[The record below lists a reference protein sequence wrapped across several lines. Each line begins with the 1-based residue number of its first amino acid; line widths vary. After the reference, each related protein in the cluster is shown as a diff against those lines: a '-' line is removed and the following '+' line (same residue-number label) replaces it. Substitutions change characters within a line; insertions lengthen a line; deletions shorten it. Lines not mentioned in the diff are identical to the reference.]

1 MNKTLTP
8 SADQS
13 SKPRR
18 LGRGLSALL
27 GEPVAVQIPSVQSP
41 TAPSMVEMKAAAAKV
56 IATGP
61 STPTTD
67 APPRATPLHRNP
79 PTPVAPL
86 APSSSPAT
94 THAPAPTTPPGE
106 RIAQV
111 PIEAIEPNRFQPRR
125 AFDETQLAELAASI
139 RSAGVVQPIL
149 VRPGAQAGRYELV
162 AGERRWRAGK
172 IAGLKHIPA
181 VIWKLSDEQAAEWAL
196 VENIQRAD
204 LSPMERAWAVR
215 GLCERFGLTHA
226 QVGEKLGI
234 DRTSAANLFRLTELE
249 QDVRDL
255 LDSGQLSAGHGK
267 VLLGAPAGAVRMG
280 LAKQAASQGWSVRRL
295 EQAVSRAGQAPTGA
309 APGVQISDGAR
320 AKALAVRELEKQLGE
335 HLATSV
341 RIRAGEGGKR
351 GTIVI
356 KFFDLD
362 HFDGLMAKM
371 GFNLR

>member
-1 MNKTLTP
+1 
-8 SADQS
+8 
-13 SKPRR
+13 
-18 LGRGLSALL
+18 
-27 GEPVAVQIPSVQSP
+27 
-41 TAPSMVEMKAAAAKV
+41 MVEMKAAAAKV